1 MPPAIAWL
9 FPGQGSQHVGMG
21 SALVG
26 RYASAKDVFT
36 KASVALGFDLGQLC
50 WSGPND
56 ELSRTEN
63 AQPAIL
69 AASIAAL
76 RAVEEHIGRP
86 LPEPIAV
93 AGHSLGEYSALVA
106 AGPLELYEAIQLVRK
121 RGLLMAEA
129 AAEGT
134 GMAAVIG
141 LDSEKIDAA
150 LGSSGVVIANDN
162 APGQVVISGP
172 LSGIEAVT
180 EALKAAGAKRVIPLK
195 VSAAFHSPVM
205 KRVAPDLAEALKK
218 PSWNALRYT
227 LIANVDAE
235 PHEHAREMPALLE
248 RQVWSRVRWTESI
261 QRAAAMGATT
271 FVEFGPGNVLSG
283 LVKRILPDAQTANV
297 NDPASL
303 EAALALLA

>member
-1 MPPAIAWL
+1 MANALCDRYPAANE
-9 FPGQGSQHVGMG
+9 
-21 SALVG
+21 
-26 RYASAKDVFT
+26 VFT
-36 KASVALGFDLGQLC
+36 KANVALGWDLRELC
-50 WSGPND
+50 WHGPND

-106 AGPLELYEAIQLVRK
+106 AGPLQLFEAIQLVRK

-129 AAEGT
+129 ADEGS

-141 LDSEKIDAA
+141 LDSAGIEPA
-150 LGSSGVVIANDN
+150 LASTGVVIANDN

-172 LSGIEAVT
+172 LSGIEAAT
-180 EALKAAGAKRVIPLK
+180 DALKAAGAKRVIPLK
-195 VSAAFHSPVM
+195 VSAAFHSPSLR
-205 KRVAPDLAEALKK
+205 KVAPDLADALKK

-248 RQVWSRVRWTESI
+248 RQVWSRVRWVDTI
-261 QRAAAMGATT
+261 RRAVAMGAST
-271 FVEFGPGNVLSG
+271 FVEFGPGNVLTG
-283 LVKRILPDAQTANV
+283 LVKRIVPDARIANV
-297 NDPASL
+297 NDPATV
-303 EAALALLA
+303 EAALPLLV